1 MVSVLMVHA
10 IVILD
15 LEVQIVQLHH
25 VHLNVHSMDHALME
39 DVIVDQD
46 GMEMTVPS
54 ELVQIHAQ
62 DMVFV
67 EIIHVNVILVL
78 VVLIVVN
85 YFAQMHAQT
94 KEHVIT
100 ELVIVKVHSEEQ
112 IVQSELVQMIV
123 HMLVH
128 VLMEF
133 VIVIQDLKE
142 MIVQLKFVQMV
153 VQVTVIVQVITSHAN
168 VNLDGLDLIVH

>member
-1 MVSVLMVHA
+1 M
-10 IVILD
+10 
-15 LEVQIVQLHH
+15 
-25 VHLNVHSMDHALME
+25 
-39 DVIVDQD
+39 
-46 GMEMTVPS
+46 
-54 ELVQIHAQ
+54 
-62 DMVFV
+62 
-67 EIIHVNVILVL
+67 
-78 VVLIVVN
+78 
-85 YFAQMHAQT
+85 
-94 KEHVIT
+94 

-112 IVQSELVQMIV
+112 IVQLELVQMIV

-153 VQVTVIVQVITSHAN
+153 AQVTVIVQEITSHAN